1 VVAALAVAATLCWTV
16 AIASPNKEMI
26 SGVVVSHE
34 ADELVIETGEGR
46 RTFMLAGDTL
56 VPDNVMA
63 GDMVLVN
70 LSEQDSEQV
79 ERIITVDEQVVVTD
93 DLEAERAVIGVVTAV
108 SPQQLLVK
116 TTTGGQAFVI
126 NPEKL
131 FPPVPQPDQ
140 RVAVTYRTLEVHP
153 PQHMATGLIV
163 LPNEMQV
170 AQSRVLTTD
179 EPASTLVSEEQRAEV
194 DPLAETEPLDE
205 SATLTAETETETEA
219 LSQEA
224 EAETADS
231 RANVASSWPE
241 ETRPLDSSSAGASR
255 YGSDTEASLPQTSS
269 ALPALLLVGALA
281 LSLGAAIRF
290 VR

>member
-1 VVAALAVAATLCWTV
+1 MNRKKLPVVAALAMTATLCWTV
-16 AIASPNKEMI
+16 AIASPGNEMI
-26 SGVVVSHE
+26 SGVVVTHE

-46 RTFMLAGDTL
+46 RTFMLASDTH

-63 GDMVLVN
+63 GDMILIA

-93 DLEAERAVIGVVTAV
+93 DLVAERAVIGTVTAV
-108 SPQQLLVK
+108 SPQQLLVE
-116 TTTGGQAFVI
+116 TTNGGQAFVI
-126 NPEKL
+126 SPEKL
-131 FPPVPQPDQ
+131 FPPLPQPDQ

-163 LPNEMQV
+163 LPDELQV
-170 AQSRVLTTD
+170 AQSRILTTD
-179 EPASTLVSEEQRAEV
+179 EA
-194 DPLAETEPLDE
+194 DPLAEPEPLDE
-205 SATLTAETETETEA
+205 SATLTAETDA
-219 LSQEA
+219 LAQDDALAQEA
-224 EAETADS
+224 EAEVADT
-231 RANVASSWPE
+231 RASVASSWPE
-241 ETRPLDSSSAGASR
+241 ETRPLDTSSAGTSR
-255 YGSDTEASLPQTSS
+255 YGSDTEASLPRTSS